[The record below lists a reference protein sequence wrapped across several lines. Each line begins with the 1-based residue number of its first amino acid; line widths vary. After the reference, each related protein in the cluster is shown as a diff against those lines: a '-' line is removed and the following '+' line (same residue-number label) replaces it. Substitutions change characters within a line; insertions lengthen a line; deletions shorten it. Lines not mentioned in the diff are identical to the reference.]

1 MGQAVS
7 ARLYP
12 QAILQAK
19 LWYAQRIS
27 AMILGLCVS
36 IHLIIIFYAIRG
48 GLTAQ
53 EILGRTQGNLPFAI
67 FYEIFVIACFVHAP
81 IGMVNI
87 LQETFPKSAI
97 AKPIAWL
104 LALLILFLGTT
115 AVIGLYTGGE
125 VWEQDLA

>member
-7 ARLYP
+7 ARLHP
-12 QAILQAK
+12 QGVMQAK

-53 EILGRTQGNLPFAI
+53 EILGRTQGNLSFAI
-67 FYEIFVIACFVHAP
+67 FYEIFVLACFVHAP
-81 IGMVNI
+81 IGMINI
-87 LQETFPKSAI
+87 LQETFPNSVV

-104 LALLILFLGTT
+104 LAWLILLLGTT
-115 AVIGLYTGGE
+115 AVIGLYSGGP
-125 VWEQDLA
+125 A